1 MNESKETTAQSG
13 SKPAEQTYTPPPAS
27 APAPQHSSAGRRTLI
42 FFLSL
47 AAAFLLGLVPMW
59 ITAGTNARE
68 RDAAR
73 RELRLNQVQ
82 LALASAAIDARRG
95 EYEPARLSAVNFYT
109 TLTAELGRG
118 EDSAFPPAQ
127 HEALQALFRQRDDLI
142 TLLARSDPA
151 SAELLSNLH
160 VAYRKAAQR

>member
-1 MNESKETTAQSG
+1 MNESKETSKG
-13 SKPAEQTYTPPPAS
+13 DSKPAEPTYTPPS
-27 APAPQHSSAGRRTLI
+27 ATARQHSSGGRRALI

-59 ITAGTNARE
+59 FTAGTAAKE

-73 RELRLNQVQ
+73 REVRLNQVQ
-82 LALASAAIDARRG
+82 LALASAAVDARRG
-95 EYEPARLSAVNFYT
+95 EYEPARQSAVNFFT

-118 EDSAFPPAQ
+118 EDSAFPSAQ

-151 SAELLSNLH
+151 SAELLSNLY
-160 VAYRKAAQR
+160 VAYRKAVER

>member
-1 MNESKETTAQSG
+1 MNESKEAPVEG
-13 SKPAEQTYTPPPAS
+13 GRKPAEQTRTSSPPPRE
-27 APAPQHSSAGRRTLI
+27 HSSAGRRALI
-42 FFLSL
+42 FFVTV

-59 ITAGTNARE
+59 FTAGSHARE

-95 EYEPARLSAVNFYT
+95 EYEPARLSAVSFFT
-109 TLTAELGRG
+109 SLTGELGR
-118 EDSAFPPAQ
+118 DNSAYSPAQ
-127 HEALQALFRQRDDLI
+127 REALQPLFQQRDDLI

-151 SAELLSNLH
+151 SAELLANLY
-160 VAYRKAAQR
+160 VAYRKAMGK